1 MNLLIMRKNLKRIHE
16 FRVNLIRK
24 MKAKLEG
31 ELSSLEAR
39 CTKINE
45 VRKFNQ
51 VRELKAGI
59 TEGLIG

>member
-51 VRELKAGI
+51 VR
-59 TEGLIG
+59 